1 MAESLIVQ
9 GNEACVLGALAA
21 GCSFFAGYPITPA
34 SEIAELMSRD
44 LPGRRGVFVQME
56 DEIASISAVIGASW
70 GGRLSCT
77 ATSGPGFSLMQEGI
91 GYAAET
97 ETPCVIIDVQRGGPS
112 TGQPTMSAQQDLYQA
127 KYGSHGD
134 YEVIALCPSS
144 VQEAFELTYKAFGLA
159 ERFRTPVILLSDEIV
174 GHTREK
180 LKIPDNLKSIQR
192 KFPQASP
199 LEYQMY
205 QPGPD
210 GLLDGM
216 PMLGKGYNILV
227 DGQLHDETGNRKGGD
242 IKASAKLVER
252 LCNKITNHTD
262 ELVDLEARSLE
273 DADEVFVCLGPV
285 ARSAQ
290 HAVNLAREK
299 GLKAGCLKLRTL
311 WPFPDEN
318 LRRLLTG
325 AKRVLMPEMNI
336 GKLCREVRRVLPDYV
351 QVVSLPKLGGDLHTP
366 YELVRALGAPPKK
379 GFCNASLG

>member
-1 MAESLIVQ
+1 MADSLIVQ

-21 GCSFFAGYPITPA
+21 GCGFFAGYPITPA

-44 LPGRRGVFVQME
+44 LPGRQGVFVQME

-70 GGRLSCT
+70 GGRLSLT

-112 TGQPTMSAQQDLYQA
+112 TGQPTISAQQDIYQA

-134 YEVIALCPSS
+134 YEVIVLCPSS
-144 VQEAFELTYKAFGLA
+144 VQEAFELTYKAFHLA

-180 LKIPDNLKSIQR
+180 LKIPENLETVQR
-192 KFPQASP
+192 KPPKTPPAD
-199 LEYQMY
+199 YQMY
-205 QPGPD
+205 KPGPD

-216 PMLGKGYNILV
+216 PGLGRGYDILV

-242 IKASAKLVER
+242 IKASARLVER
-252 LCNKITNHTD
+252 LCNKIIDHTQ
-262 ELVDLEARSLE
+262 ELTDIEERSLD
-273 DADEVFVCLGPV
+273 DADEVFVCFGPV
-285 ARSAQ
+285 ARSAL
-290 HAVNLAREK
+290 HTVSLAREQ

-311 WPFPDEN
+311 WPFPDEK
-318 LRRLLTG
+318 LRQLLRG
-325 AKRVLMPEMNI
+325 VKRVLVPEMNI
-336 GKLCREVRRVLPDYV
+336 GKLCREVRRVLPESGRV
-351 QVVSLPKLGGDLHTP
+351 ISLPKLGGDLHTP
-366 YELVRALGAPPKK
+366 DELMNALSKPLRK
-379 GFCNASLG
+379 GF